1 MGFSHC
7 LSEEKGIYWL
17 SVMGEGERGNII
29 KMDCNTN
36 AMQDLTELTAWPYR
50 NDLLISGSDLKI
62 SQITDL
68 SPPKYSFRSD
78 LRKVV
83 AVTWDSFV
91 LDGACWSK
99 DNFVELLQPR
109 CIILLVLGLSPAPVL
124 KDLWPMFPNC
134 KGVPASRY
142 WYWDADLYF
151 TFLYEAP
158 LHHKRH
164 VSVKSN

>member
-1 MGFSHC
+1 
-7 LSEEKGIYWL
+7 
-17 SVMGEGERGNII
+17 
-29 KMDCNTN
+29 
-36 AMQDLTELTAWPYR
+36 MQDLTELTAWPYR

-109 CIILLVLGLSPAPVL
+109 CIILLVLGLSLAPVL
-124 KDLWPMFPNC
+124 KDLWPMFQIV
-134 KGVPASRY
+134 KGRVLVLRCRPV
-142 WYWDADLYF
+142 LYF
-151 TFLYEAP
+151 P
-158 LHHKRH
+158 LWSSITPQTPCKRQVQLGGKSRGLTKTCERGGRQLENWTRPFQLSIISIYS
-164 VSVKSN
+164 VSAV